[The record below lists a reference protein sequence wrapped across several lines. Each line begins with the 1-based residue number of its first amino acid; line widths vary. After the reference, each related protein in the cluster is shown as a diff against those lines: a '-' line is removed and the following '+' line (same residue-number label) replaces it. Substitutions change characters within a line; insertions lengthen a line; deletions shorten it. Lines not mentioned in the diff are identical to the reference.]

1 MRKSIWTPFTRANPT
16 VSQAARGTCFDASQ
30 EPREQLKATAMLC
43 CYAAMPTLS
52 TKPGEVSGVNSGSS
66 RRPRTSM
73 PFSKG
78 PKDIESLHDT
88 HSEAIV
94 AAGNQSEQ
102 EASVPCTQEKQL
114 S

>member
-1 MRKSIWTPFTRANPT
+1 MGATESNSHAMPLC
-16 VSQAARGTCFDASQ
+16 QA
-30 EPREQLKATAMLC
+30 
-43 CYAAMPTLS
+43 PTLS

-73 PFSKG
+73 PFSSS

-88 HSEAIV
+88 HYEVIV

-102 EASVPCTQEKQL
+102 QAAVP
-114 S
+114 